1 MSLEGKNCLRSEP
14 NHHGAGGRSDVNVV
28 LSWAD
33 GPVRKAKIT
42 EKTKEYK
49 KQNEK
54 DMLSVKPLALSSCR
68 QE

>member
-42 EKTKEYK
+42 EKTK
-49 KQNEK
+49 
-54 DMLSVKPLALSSCR
+54 
-68 QE
+68 